1 MSFIGKPVIDKYD
14 LETWMA
20 PIWKG
25 PYVYNE
31 SVMFVGFK
39 ERVTLLYPADR
50 IISVRSFDLKTEYK
64 EGVDYRMVDGGLE
77 LIEGTSINPVPEEL
91 YYSDNKDFPFT
102 IKVMKDG
109 EETSIYFSEEICK
122 YQVFVT
128 YAHSSGRELFIP
140 ADESAKFK
148 NLLGKLNRGED
159 VTMFF
164 YGDSITFGASA
175 TDMLGIDPHTPI
187 WARMFTHYLAKK
199 YGYTVKYVAPDLPST
214 LGVPA
219 EPLVFGDR
227 GTITYVNPAVGG
239 WRVTDGIEKFDTY
252 IKPFV
257 EKYGCDFI
265 LLAFGM
271 NDGGNTPETEKDLQ
285 KQLLELVYGLMPDAE
300 VLLLATMVPNNESV
314 NGWYASQHL
323 FEAVFD
329 ELADEYTA
337 LGKQIAVG
345 KMTTMSLSILET
357 KRFRDYTGNNIN
369 HPNDFMSRVYAQ
381 VVYATVT
388 GE

>member
-1 MSFIGKPVIDKYD
+1 M
-14 LETWMA
+14 
-20 PIWKG
+20 
-25 PYVYNE
+25 
-31 SVMFVGFK
+31 
-39 ERVTLLYPADR
+39 
-50 IISVRSFDLKTEYK
+50 
-64 EGVDYRMVDGGLE
+64 
-77 LIEGTSINPVPEEL
+77 
-91 YYSDNKDFPFT
+91 
-102 IKVMKDG
+102 
-109 EETSIYFSEEICK
+109 
-122 YQVFVT
+122 
-128 YAHSSGRELFIP
+128 
-140 ADESAKFK
+140 
-148 NLLGKLNRGED
+148 
-159 VTMFF
+159 
-164 YGDSITFGASA
+164 
-175 TDMLGIDPHTPI
+175 
-187 WARMFTHYLAKK
+187 
-199 YGYTVKYVAPDLPST
+199 
-214 LGVPA
+214 
-219 EPLVFGDR
+219 
-227 GTITYVNPAVGG
+227 
-239 WRVTDGIEKFDTY
+239 TDGIEKFDTY

-345 KMTTMSLSILET
+345 RMTTMSLSILET